1 MSEPSVDARGI
12 GKSYKSFLGKGSEVL
27 KDISLQVE
35 PGEIFGLLGPN
46 GSGKTT
52 LVSIFSTLI
61 FPDRGRLRVLGLE
74 AEKNRT
80 KIRSQINFSTAKPN
94 FPWSLTVSESL
105 RHYGML
111 YGMYGSQLSRA
122 IDESIAAF
130 ELEEQRKMKFEDL
143 STGMKQRL
151 SLAKAMLNRPRLL
164 LLDEPTAGL
173 DPDMAIKTRKLIG
186 RLHQDEEISIVLCT
200 HDMAEAELLCSRV
213 AFLRRGEVVALDTP
227 QNLKNQLRLGER
239 LVILYQGHLDLKA
252 IEQLPGVM
260 AQKSLPGRAEIVLDR
275 SYDNLDRILKLFAET
290 KIQDIRINE
299 PDLEDVF
306 LELAR

>member
-1 MSEPSVDARGI
+1 MTEPSVDARGI
-12 GKSYKSFLGKGSEVL
+12 CKSYKSFFGRGSEVL

-164 LLDEPTAGL
+164 LLDEPTARASLQQSGL
-173 DPDMAIKTRKLIG
+173 LAPRGGCCPGYAPEP
-186 RLHQDEEISIVLCT
+186 EEP
-200 HDMAEAELLCSRV
+200 A
-213 AFLRRGEVVALDTP
+213 P
-227 QNLKNQLRLGER
+227 
-239 LVILYQGHLDLKA
+239 
-252 IEQLPGVM
+252 
-260 AQKSLPGRAEIVLDR
+260 PGREAGHPLSGPLR
-275 SYDNLDRILKLFAET
+275 
-290 KIQDIRINE
+290 
-299 PDLEDVF
+299 P
-306 LELAR
+306 